1 MAHTTI
7 ETIGFCEGVIELLAQ
22 NRNELAERGVNIDG
36 WHARLRSVTTNAL
49 KVNAEQQ
56 AQKARMREMT
66 AMSVAALDGAY
77 VEASSMLNA
86 VMGTL
91 GNRNEASIQASR
103 LRSAVNRRAKKARG
117 DADTA

>member
-1 MAHTTI
+1 MAHTTT

-22 NRNELAERGVNIDG
+22 HRDVLAGRGLNVDG

-56 AQKARMREMT
+56 AQKARLREMT

-77 VEASSMLNA
+77 VEASSMLNG

-91 GNRNEASIQASR
+91 GNRNEASIQAAR
-103 LRSAVNRRAKKARG
+103 LRSAVNRRAKKARV
-117 DADTA
+117 DTKAA